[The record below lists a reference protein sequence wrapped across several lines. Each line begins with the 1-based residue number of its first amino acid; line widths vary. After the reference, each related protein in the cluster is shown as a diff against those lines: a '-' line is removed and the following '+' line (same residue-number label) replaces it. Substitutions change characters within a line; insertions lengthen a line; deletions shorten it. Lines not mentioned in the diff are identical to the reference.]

1 MICNLCFHHC
11 DLYNGAV
18 QSERSDDM
26 GFTIIDQKNW
36 DRKEYF
42 DHYFSQIPCTYSMT
56 VKLDITRV
64 QEVGQRLYPTM
75 LYCLTAIVNR
85 HEEFRMALN
94 KAGEPG
100 FYQDMLPCY
109 TVFHKESETF
119 SNLWTEYHSD
129 YRVFLAA
136 YEADLVSYGDREGM
150 TGKPD
155 VPENSFPVSMLPWT
169 TFEGFNLNLQR
180 GFTYLT
186 PIFTMGR
193 FYQENGKTWL
203 PLAIQV
209 HHAVC
214 DGFHVCR
221 FVRELQELIDGLFG
235 SGSEAAAPDGTDAN
249 EETPHF

>member
-136 YEADLVSYGDREGM
+136 YEADLVSYGNREGM

-235 SGSEAAAPDGTDAN
+235 SGSEAAAPGGTGAN
-249 EETPHF
+249 EEAPHF

>member
-136 YEADLVSYGDREGM
+136 YEADLASYGDREGM

-193 FYQENGKTWL
+193 LYQENGKTWL

-235 SGSEAAAPDGTDAN
+235 SGSEAAAPGGTGAN
-249 EETPHF
+249 EEAPHL

>member
-1 MICNLCFHHC
+1 
-11 DLYNGAV
+11 
-18 QSERSDDM
+18 
-26 GFTIIDQKNW
+26 
-36 DRKEYF
+36 
-42 DHYFSQIPCTYSMT
+42 
-56 VKLDITRV
+56 
-64 QEVGQRLYPTM
+64 
-75 LYCLTAIVNR
+75 
-85 HEEFRMALN
+85 MALN

-136 YEADLVSYGDREGM
+136 YEADLASCGDREGM

-235 SGSEAAAPDGTDAN
+235 SGSEAAAPGGTGAN
-249 EETPHF
+249 EEAPHF